1 MKLFKNWFPY
11 FVIFG
16 SLSFTIITT
25 IIGYKYTEHS
35 LIYRV
40 YNVAIAFLTY
50 AITIY
55 TGIRKN
61 YTFSFGGMTVG
72 YIFVVGY
79 LFSYVLLN
87 NESKLAFDMWTYFI
101 VWSLPAFL
109 FGMVVSQE
117 DSFLKNLWKTS
128 DLFMLIISLIVIVN
142 GIYFLRDGRQSYSTS
157 GTITYQTLSYLSAF
171 AFGLNYFLLFHDQNS
186 NRLKFFKDNKLYRIF
201 CLFLLLLQGVSLVVT
216 GGRGGFILLSVYFL
230 YVTFFV
236 KGGKSLYIKFIA
248 IIAIILF
255 AALILN
261 SNNPTISNGLKRI
274 FSYITSE
281 GIDMS
286 ETSYRDVNYRIALD
300 LISQKLVFGYGI
312 YGLFMYTFYPH
323 NLFLE
328 ILLGGGVFYFLIF
341 IAATICIVRKY
352 IKIKRSTPDVLLL
365 FIFLLYDLVM
375 LMFSGSYLNTSVLW
389 FFIGF
394 IINYNLKKSDESSI
408 NFEKSNN
415 FNSEIKNE
423 KFICRY

>member
-1 MKLFKNWFPY
+1 MKVLKNWFPY

-40 YNVAIAFLTY
+40 YNIAIAFLAYTI
-50 AITIY
+50 AIY

-61 YTFSFGGMTVG
+61 YTFSLVGITVG

-79 LFSYVLLN
+79 LFSCVLLN

-128 DLFMLIISLIVIVN
+128 DIFMLIISLIVVVN

-157 GTITYQTLSYLSAF
+157 GTITYQNLSYLSAF
-171 AFGLNYFLLFHDQNS
+171 AFGLNYFLLFNDQNS
-186 NRLKFFKDNKLYRIF
+186 DRLKFFKCNKLYRIF
-201 CLFLLLLQGVSLVVT
+201 CLFLLLLQGISLVVT
-216 GGRGGFILLSVYFL
+216 GGRGGFILLAVYFL

-236 KGGKSLYIKFIA
+236 RSGKNLYIKLISV
-248 IIAIILF
+248 IAIILF
-255 AALILN
+255 AVLILN
-261 SNNPTISNGLKRI
+261 SENPTIKNGLKRI
-274 FSYITSE
+274 FSYITSD
-281 GIDMS
+281 GIDVS
-286 ETSYRDVNYRIALD
+286 ETSYRDVNYKNALN
-300 LISQKLVFGYGI
+300 LISQRLAFGYGI

-328 ILLGGGVFYFLIF
+328 ILLGGGVFYFFIF
-341 IAATICIVRKY
+341 IIAIILFIKKY
-352 IKIKRSTPDVLLL
+352 IKIKKIDYNVSLLL
-365 FIFLLYDLVM
+365 IFLLSDVIM
-375 LMFSGSYLNTSVLW
+375 LMFSGSYLSSTILW
-389 FFIGF
+389 FFMGF
-394 IINYNLKKSDESSI
+394 IINFKLKRKQNLLI
-408 NFEKSNN
+408 NS
-415 FNSEIKNE
+415 
-423 KFICRY
+423 